1 MRRIGTA
8 VVQDRGPVG
17 GVNLPTLQVIL
28 DHKTIAM
35 TMRSSRLATEH
46 LHRAMNKYGTMAGGN
61 PGTAEAASDR

>member
-1 MRRIGTA
+1 M
-8 VVQDRGPVG
+8 G